1 MKPLPSLRTSKLVFP
16 GVPRKILANVLS
28 TTTKTEKARADKIIL
43 KEDTGLIPLAK
54 AHYLT
59 ESTGSKAARLG
70 ELIEAGY
77 NVPDGFVFT
86 SEIIN
91 RTRAQTDTPLLNS
104 AEMQNVDRL
113 WKKLRTEKVA
123 VRRSGFYNEGK
134 NSDSTGAYETIL
146 NVSRDD
152 LESTVEKV
160 YHSFRTAA
168 HTHCPTT
175 HRADAEPGRGGGVV
189 VQKMESAEFSGVMF
203 TEHPGTTGTMI
214 VELVNGLGTDLV
226 TGSVT
231 PLTCVFGK
239 LSGEILEDDSSNA
252 VAPLALDP
260 LLILGLE
267 LEAKFGRPQAIEWT
281 YANGKFYLLQ
291 ARDITHSIGDGC
303 SLKNLAEHERR
314 KLLQNLLS
322 ERRQVRKIQL
332 FDPDEIAYE
341 KTGIT
346 ELLPRPTPLS
356 ADFMQRAW
364 SEGGSRELACRDLGV
379 PYTVCNGSVPYINT
393 VFGWTYINKHE
404 EIKRMGTGPGA
415 VTSYR
420 LVKNV
425 ENTFDH
431 FHEEFLPQ
439 FKTDM
444 IERDT
449 IAMESLSLE
458 EAISLFRSWTK
469 RFIVETGFV
478 AERINISAEIHLKSA
493 LDKLKAVSLELTQYL
508 NVHEDTVVSS
518 AMSLLAGD
526 SISEEAIEQFVLSFG
541 HRAPL
546 DYELAQP
553 RFAEDM
559 NLVQQHI
566 ERSKQ
571 NSSKLLVEPLAKL
584 DNHKALQR
592 RVKRARDFMRL
603 KEEARHHCLI
613 ELAQIRKLLLCI
625 DHKLQLDGRIFQLTI
640 DEVIKLADPDTHPQ
654 LMRTAD
660 QRLEATMAWKAL
672 QLPAALSIRDLERM
686 DLLTGALPYV
696 ARKGKLAGKRVA
708 GEKEVVGTVRVITD
722 ADQIHTLKPGEILVT
737 RMIDPEWYPLYV
749 EMRGI
754 ITQGGGWLS
763 NAAIVA
769 REFDLPTIVGVNN
782 ACKRLR
788 TGDVVRMTLAG
799 AVEVMF
805 NRRESNPPLR
815 NCNSEAANNLHMHSQ
830 AEDAHQQNNPYQLT
844 AHKLFAY
851 SQNLDRRA
859 MKLRATD
866 RRSALRLKDQGEIQ
880 LDRRLANRLENAETP
895 RKAG

>member
-1 MKPLPSLRTSKLVFP
+1 MKPLPFLRTSKLVLP
-16 GVPRKILANVLS
+16 VVPRKILAKVLS
-28 TTTKTEKARADKIIL
+28 TTTETRADKSIL

-54 AHYLT
+54 AHYLA

-86 SEIIN
+86 GEIIN
-91 RTRAQTDTPLLNS
+91 RTRAQADTPLLDG
-104 AEMQNVDRL
+104 AEMQIVDRL
-113 WKKLRTEKVA
+113 WKKLRTEQVA
-123 VRRSGFYNEGK
+123 VRRSAVYNDSK
-134 NSDSTGAYETIL
+134 NSGSTGAYETIL
-146 NVSRDD
+146 DVSRDD

-160 YHSFRTAA
+160 YYSFRTAA
-168 HTHCPTT
+168 HTHFPTM
-175 HRADAEPGRGGGVV
+175 HRADAEPGRGGGGVV
-189 VQKMESAEFSGVMF
+189 VQKMVPAEFSGVMF
-203 TEHPGTTGTMI
+203 TEHPGTTGKMI
-214 VELVNGLGTDLV
+214 VELVNGPGTDLV

-231 PLTCVFGK
+231 PFTCVFGK
-239 LSGEILEDDSSNA
+239 LSGEMLEDDSSKA
-252 VAPLALDP
+252 VAPLALEP
-260 LLILGLE
+260 LLMLGLE
-267 LEAKFGRPQAIEWT
+267 LEAKFDRPQAIEWA
-281 YANGKFYLLQ
+281 YASGKFYLLQ

-314 KLLQNLLS
+314 KLLQILLS
-322 ERRQVRKIQL
+322 ERRRVRKIQL
-332 FDPDEIAYE
+332 FDPDEVAYE
-341 KTGIT
+341 KNEIS

-356 ADFMQRAW
+356 ADFMQRVW
-364 SEGGSRELACRDLGV
+364 SVGGSRELACKDLGV
-379 PYTVCNGSVPYINT
+379 PYTVCHSSVPYINT
-393 VFGWTYINKHE
+393 VFGWTYVNKHE
-404 EIKRMGTGPGA
+404 KIKRMGNGPGA

-420 LVKNV
+420 LIKNV

-449 IAMESLSLE
+449 IAMQSLSLE

-469 RFIVETGFV
+469 RFVDQTGFV

-640 DEVIKLADPDTHPQ
+640 DEVIELADPDAHPQ

-660 QRLEATMAWKAL
+660 QRLEATMAWKSL
-672 QLPAALSIRDLERM
+672 QPPATLLIRDLERM
-686 DLLTGALPYV
+686 DLLTGAFPCV
-696 ARKGKLAGKRVA
+696 VRKGKLAGKRVA

-737 RMIDPEWYPLYV
+737 QVIDSEWYPLYA

-763 NAAIVA
+763 DAAIVA
-769 REFDLPTIVGVNN
+769 REFDLPTIVGINS

-799 AVEVMF
+799 AVEVLF

-815 NCNSEAANNLHMHSQ
+815 NCNSEVANNLHMHSQ
-830 AEDAHQQNNPYQLT
+830 AEDAHQQDNPYQLT
-844 AHKLFAY
+844 ARKLFSY

-866 RRSALRLKDQGEIQ
+866 RRSAPRLKDQGEIQ

>member
-1 MKPLPSLRTSKLVFP
+1 M
-16 GVPRKILANVLS
+16 
-28 TTTKTEKARADKIIL
+28 EKARADKSIV
-43 KEDTGLIPLAK
+43 KNDTGLIPLGK

-59 ESTGSKAARLG
+59 ESTGTKATRLG

-86 SEIIN
+86 GEIIN
-91 RTRAQTDTPLLNS
+91 RTRSQTDTPLLNS
-104 AEMQNVDRL
+104 SERQNVDRL
-113 WKKLRTEKVA
+113 WKKLRTERVA
-123 VRRSGFYNEGK
+123 VRRSGVYNEGK
-134 NSDSTGAYETIL
+134 NSGSTGAYETIL

-160 YHSFRTAA
+160 YNSFRTAE
-168 HTHCPTT
+168 HTHCPTM

-189 VQKMESAEFSGVMF
+189 VQKMVPAEFSGVMF

-214 VELVNGLGTDLV
+214 VELVNGPGTDLV
-226 TGSVT
+226 IGSVT
-231 PLTCVFGK
+231 PFTCVFGK
-239 LSGEILEDDSSNA
+239 LSGEMLEDDSSNA
-252 VAPLALDP
+252 VAPLALEP
-260 LLILGLE
+260 LLLLGLE
-267 LEAKFGRPQAIEWT
+267 LEAKFGRPQAIEWG
-281 YANGKFYLLQ
+281 YASGKFFLLQ
-291 ARDITHSIGDGC
+291 ASDITHSISDGC

-314 KLLQNLLS
+314 KLLKNLPS
-322 ERRQVRKIQL
+322 ERGRVRKIQL
-332 FDPDEIAYE
+332 LDPDEVAYE
-341 KTGIT
+341 KNEIS

-356 ADFMQRAW
+356 ADFMQRVW
-364 SEGGSRELACRDLGV
+364 SVGGSRELACKDLGV
-379 PYTVCNGSVPYINT
+379 PYTVCHSSVPYINT
-393 VFGWTYINKHE
+393 VFGWTYVNKHE
-404 EIKRMGTGPGA
+404 EIKRMGDGPGA

-425 ENTFDH
+425 ESTFDH

-439 FKTDM
+439 FKSDM

-449 IAMESLSLE
+449 VAMESLSLE

-469 RFIVETGFV
+469 RFFDETGFV
-478 AERINISAEIHLKSA
+478 TERINISAEIHLKSA

-559 NLVQQHI
+559 NLIQRHI

-571 NSSKLLVEPLAKL
+571 NSSKLLIEPLAKL

-640 DEVIKLADPDTHPQ
+640 DEVIELADPNAHPQ
-654 LMRTAD
+654 LIRTAD
-660 QRLEATMAWKAL
+660 QRLEATMAWKSI
-672 QLPAALSIRDLERM
+672 QPPATLSIRDLERM

-696 ARKGKLAGKRVA
+696 AKKGKLSGQRVA

-737 RMIDPEWYPLYV
+737 RMIDPEWYQLYA
-749 EMRGI
+749 EMRGV

-769 REFDLPTIVGVNN
+769 REFDLPTIVGINS

-799 AVEVMF
+799 AVEVLF
-805 NRRESNPPLR
+805 NRRESNLPLR
-815 NCNSEAANNLHMHSQ
+815 NCNSEETNNLHMHSQ
-830 AEDAHQQNNPYQLT
+830 AEDAQQQNNPYQLT
-844 AHKLFAY
+844 ARKLFSY
-851 SQNLDRRA
+851 SQNVDRRA

-866 RRSALRLKDQGEIQ
+866 RHSAPRLKDQGEIQ
-880 LDRRLANRLENAETP
+880 LDRHLANRLGNTETP

>member
-1 MKPLPSLRTSKLVFP
+1 MKPLPSLRTSKLDFS
-16 GVPRKILANVLS
+16 GVSRKIFVKVSS
-28 TTTKTEKARADKIIL
+28 TATKTEKAQEDKFVL
-43 KEDTGLIPLAK
+43 KEDSGLIPLAK
-54 AHYLT
+54 AHYLP

-77 NVPDGFVFT
+77 NVPDGFVLT
-86 SEIIN
+86 GEIID
-91 RTRAQTDTPLLNS
+91 RTSAHTDTPLMNS
-104 AEMQNVDRL
+104 DERQNVDRL
-113 WKKLRTEKVA
+113 WKKLRTEQVA
-123 VRRSGFYNEGK
+123 VRRSGVYNEDK
-134 NSDSTGAYETIL
+134 NSGFTGTYTAIL
-146 NVSRDD
+146 NVSRDN

-160 YHSFRTAA
+160 YNSFRTAA
-168 HTHCPTT
+168 YTNCPTT
-175 HRADAEPGRGGGVV
+175 HRADAKLVWDGGVV
-189 VQKMESAEFSGVMF
+189 VQKMVPAEYSGVMF
-203 TEHPGTTGTMI
+203 TEHPRTTGTMI
-214 VELVNGLGTDLV
+214 VELIKGLGTDLV
-226 TGSVT
+226 NGSVT
-231 PLTCVFGK
+231 PITCVYGK
-239 LSGEILEDDSSNA
+239 LSGEMLEDDSSNA
-252 VAPLALDP
+252 VAPLALES
-260 LLILGLE
+260 LLSLGLE
-267 LEAKFGRPQAIEWT
+267 LEAKFGRPQAIDWA
-281 YANGKFYLLQ
+281 YASGKFYLMQ
-291 ARDITHSIGDGC
+291 ARDITDSIGDGC

-314 KLLQNLLS
+314 KLLKNLPS
-322 ERRQVRKIQL
+322 EGRRMRKIQL
-332 FDPDEIAYE
+332 FDPDEVAYE
-341 KTGIT
+341 KNGIS

-356 ADFMQRAW
+356 ADFMQRVW
-364 SEGGSRELACRDLGV
+364 SVGGSRELACKDLGV
-379 PYTVCNGSVPYINT
+379 PYTVCHSSVPYINT
-393 VFGWTYINKHE
+393 VFGWTYVNKHE
-404 EIKRMGTGPGA
+404 EIKRMGNGPGA

-420 LVKNV
+420 LIKNV

-439 FKTDM
+439 FKSDM
-444 IERDT
+444 NERDT
-449 IAMESLSLE
+449 IAMESLNLE
-458 EAISLFRSWTK
+458 EAINLFKNWTK
-469 RFIVETGFV
+469 RYFDETGFV
-478 AERINISAEIHLKSA
+478 AERINVSAEIHLKSA

-526 SISEEAIEQFVLSFG
+526 SISEEAIEHFVLSFG

-571 NSSKLLVEPLAKL
+571 NSSKLLVEPLSKL

-592 RVKRARDFMRL
+592 KVKRARDFMRL

-640 DEVIKLADPDTHPQ
+640 DEVKELADPNAHLQ

-660 QRLEATMAWKAL
+660 QRLEATLAWKSL
-672 QLPAALSIRDLERM
+672 QPPAALSIRDLERM
-686 DLLTGALPYV
+686 DLLTGAHPYV
-696 ARKGKLAGKRVA
+696 ARKGKIAGKRVA
-708 GEKEVVGTVRVITD
+708 GEKEVVGTVRIITD

-737 RMIDPEWYPLYV
+737 RLIDAEWYPLYA

-754 ITQGGGWLS
+754 ITEGGGWLS

-769 REFDLPTIVGVNN
+769 RKFNLPTIVGINS
-782 ACKRLR
+782 ACQRLR

-799 AVEVMF
+799 AVEVLF
-805 NRRESNPPLR
+805 NRREANPPLR

-830 AEDAHQQNNPYQLT
+830 AEDAQQQNNPYQLS
-844 AHKLFAY
+844 ARKMFSY
-851 SQNLDRRA
+851 SQNVDRRA

-866 RRSALRLKDQGEIQ
+866 RRSAPRFKDQGEIQ
-880 LDRRLANRLENAETP
+880 LDRRLANRLENIESP